1 MRDFCALALEEIEQG
16 LFRRITRGER
26 MSTAVPE
33 GKQTVSQVIKGQ
45 TGNTQNEMPPGFKLT
60 EMIFASLASQGIYV
74 TAKLEIADLLADGP
88 KTVTELAQAAGA
100 DADALY
106 RILRAL
112 SSRGVFV
119 EREGRVFEQSQM
131 SDLLRSN
138 VPGSLR
144 DAVIFMGEDW
154 HWEVWGKTL
163 YSVKTGKPAWGR
175 VHGKEVFSFFESNQ
189 EASQIFDKA
198 MTSIS
203 SLAISAVVGSYD
215 FSAIETLVDI
225 AGGQGRLLN
234 GILEA
239 NPSVRGILF
248 DLPYVIEG
256 AKERNAGVSVAAR
269 FEFASGDFFVAVPEN
284 ADAYIMK
291 HIIHDWDDERAV
303 KILTNIKRAMKPTGR
318 VLLVESVVSPLSEP
332 DITKLMDIEM
342 LVSPGGKERT
352 AEEYRHLFARAG
364 LKLVRIVPTNS
375 PYSVIEA
382 VAVSE

>member
-1 MRDFCALALEEIEQG
+1 
-16 LFRRITRGER
+16 
-26 MSTAVPE
+26 MSTAGPE
-33 GKQTVSQVIKGQ
+33 VQQQTTINQVIEGQ
-45 TGNTQNEMPPGFKLT
+45 AGSTPKELPPGFRLT
-60 EMIFASLASQGIYV
+60 EMVFASLASQGIYV
-74 TAKLEIADLLADGP
+74 AAKLGIADLLADGP

-119 EREGRVFEQSQM
+119 EREGRVFEQNQM

-144 DAVIFMGEDW
+144 DAAIFMGEDW

-198 MTSIS
+198 MTSVT

-215 FSAIETLVDI
+215 FTGIETLVDI
-225 AGGQGRLLN
+225 AGGQGRLLA

-256 AKERNAGVSVAAR
+256 AKERNACTSVADR
-269 FEFASGDFFVAVPEN
+269 FEFASGDFFVEVPKG
-284 ADAYIMK
+284 ADAYLMK
-291 HIIHDWDDERAV
+291 HIIHDWDDERAS
-303 KILTNIKRAMKPTGR
+303 KILTNIRRAMKSTSK

-332 DITKLMDIEM
+332 DLTKLMDIEM

-352 AEEYRHLFARAG
+352 AEEYRQLFARAG
-364 LKLVRIVPTNS
+364 LKLVKIVSTNS